1 LVTAIVMVPEGSA
14 EASPQGWV
22 RQARRAATA
31 DLLRQ
36 LGTVAGIE
44 RLLLVTP
51 DTAGLALPGVELVAS
66 EPGPLHA
73 GATLAA
79 LVREYEIERLLYIGG
94 GAAPLLP
101 TGALAAV
108 VQRLQAAGRLVLSN
122 NRFATDWAGVVP
134 ATALLPHVERLSRD
148 NMLGWVLST
157 EGQLPPESLPPSTAT
172 RLDIDTPLD
181 LQILRLHPETQP
193 ALSAYLET
201 LPLPLGP
208 LQQVI
213 DVLGTPASHVFIAG
227 RVAPDAWRALNEA
240 TRCWLRVLAEE
251 RGMVSSGRQERGEV
265 FSLLGAYLE
274 LLGMEAFFSALQQWA
289 GAALID
295 TRVLMAHQQR
305 WPSDHDRFASD
316 LGWAEAVQD
325 EWLQRLTLAAR
336 AAGVPVIFG
345 GHGLMAGALYA
356 LADLAPPPAERS

>member
-1 LVTAIVMVPEGSA
+1 MVTAIVMVPEGSD

-22 RQARRAATA
+22 RQARRAATV

-51 DTAGLALPGVELVAS
+51 DARGLTLPGVAVVAS
-66 EPGPLHA
+66 DPGPLHA

-79 LVREYEIERLLYIGG
+79 LVREYAIERLLYIGG

-101 TGALAAV
+101 VASLAAV
-108 VQRLQAAGRLVLSN
+108 VRRLQEADRLVLCN

-134 ATALLPHVERLSRD
+134 ASALLSHVERLPRD

-157 EGQLPPESLPPSTAT
+157 EGRLPSETLAPVTAT

-181 LQILRLHPETQP
+181 LQILRLHPRTQP
-193 ALSAYLET
+193 ALHAYLET
-201 LPLPLGP
+201 LPLSLAP

-213 DVLGTPASHVFIAG
+213 EVLGAPASQVFIAG
-227 RVAPDAWRALNEA
+227 RIAPDAWQALNKA

-265 FSLLGAYLE
+265 FSLLGAHLE
-274 LLGMEAFFSALQQWA
+274 AVGMDAFFRGLHHWA

-295 TRVLMAHQQR
+295 TRVLMAQQRR

-316 LGWAEAVQD
+316 LGRPEAVQD

-336 AAGVPVIFG
+336 KAEVPVIFG

-356 LADLAPPPAERS
+356 LAELVPSPG